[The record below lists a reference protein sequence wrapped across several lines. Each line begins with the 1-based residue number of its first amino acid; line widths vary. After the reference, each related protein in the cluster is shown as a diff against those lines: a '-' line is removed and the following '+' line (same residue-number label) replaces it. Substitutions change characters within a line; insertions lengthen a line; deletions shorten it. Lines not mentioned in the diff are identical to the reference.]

1 MIDPPHRR
9 LTAPAS
15 AAAAAWLRVA
25 VLVLLAWLS
34 VLAAALGGGAGL
46 VSQTLAGKLAAHVQP
61 LQRPTSASGA
71 SQATRSARRHDTAQA
86 LQARPV
92 DSRWLSTALDAGPDA
107 LLPGWVFRLPV
118 LAQQAVQS
126 PPATGPPRS
135 RQPTRAHRSR
145 APPSLA

>member
-1 MIDPPHRR
+1 MIHPPHRR
-9 LTAPAS
+9 LAAPAS

-71 SQATRSARRHDTAQA
+71 SQAMRSARRHDTAQA

-92 DSRWLSTALDAGPDA
+92 DSRWLSTTLDAGPDA
-107 LLPGWVFRLPV
+107 LPGWVFRLPV
-118 LAQQAVQS
+118 LAQQAAQ
-126 PPATGPPRS
+126 PPPVTGPPRS